1 MDKREEFVIG
11 IDVGTLSTRAGIFDL
26 TGKMVGS
33 SSYPISI
40 YYPKPDFVEQSS
52 DDIWEKTGLAIRE
65 AMRQAQAGTN
75 DIAGISFD
83 ATCSLVCLDR
93 EENPLTISP
102 AGDPSRNII
111 VWMDHRA
118 INEADFINRTKHRE
132 KAPGSHLHMS
142 LIRSW

>member
-75 DIAGISFD
+75 NIS
-83 ATCSLVCLDR
+83 
-93 EENPLTISP
+93 
-102 AGDPSRNII
+102 GDK
-111 VWMDHRA
+111 
-118 INEADFINRTKHRE
+118 F
-132 KAPGSHLHMS
+132 
-142 LIRSW
+142 